1 MGAVLGLG
9 HRRMVIALF
18 AEPEDARTLSGLF
31 AARGHACLPARD
43 SIPAE
48 ADCLVCVG
56 ERCPRPLLE
65 AAERAGLPSLRLPRE
80 GTAQAA
86 AAAAWA
92 LRLADDRSMDAAR
105 SDARVA
111 RLEQEIG
118 LEAARAEARVRRLE
132 SMRVRLAEQRS
143 HDLAAA
149 NSLLERRASELSQ
162 AMARLDGA
170 NKLLVNEMNLA
181 AELQKSLLPRSYPK
195 DAPLEFAHKFIPLD
209 SIGGDYFDVVRLD
222 EKTLGLVIAD
232 VSGHG
237 VGPALVAAMFKSS
250 FALVGKAVRSP
261 ARLMAALNAEMNGF
275 LTTGHYVTA
284 FAAFVDLETLEM
296 CFTSAGHPKQL
307 LVRADGRYEELTTQ
321 GFLLGMV
328 EGMDYE
334 EKRLVLEPGD
344 TLVLFTDGVIE
355 TPDSGGGMFGRE
367 GIVRS
372 VLARLGSGPGELSAG
387 LFSDLL
393 TWGAGTEAQDDVTIL
408 MAQVLESL

>member
-1 MGAVLGLG
+1 
-9 HRRMVIALF
+9 MVIALF
-18 AEPEDARTLSGLF
+18 ARPEDSRMLSELL

-43 SIPAE
+43 SLPTE
-48 ADCLVCVG
+48 ADCLVCIG
-56 ERCPRPLLE
+56 EDCPLLLSK
-65 AAERAGLPSLRLPRE
+65 AAQRIGLPVLRLPRE
-80 GTAQAA
+80 GAA
-86 AAAAWA
+86 RATEAIALA
-92 LRLADDRSMDAAR
+92 LRIADDRAMDAAR

-143 HDLAAA
+143 HELSSA
-149 NSLLERRASELSQ
+149 NDLLERRAAELSRTL
-162 AMARLDGA
+162 AKLDGA

-181 AELQKSLLPRSYPK
+181 AELQKSLLPRAYPK

-222 EKTLGLVIAD
+222 ETTLGLVIAD

-250 FALVGKAVRSP
+250 FALVGKSVRSP
-261 ARLMAALNAEMNGF
+261 ALLMSALNAEMNGF

-284 FAAFVDLETLEM
+284 FTAFVDLDTLEM
-296 CFTSAGHPKQL
+296 RYTSAGHPNQL
-307 LVRADGRYEELTTQ
+307 LVRAGGGSEELTTE

-355 TPDSGGGMFGRE
+355 TPDAGGKLFGRE

-372 VLARLGSGPGELSAG
+372 IQARLGAGPGELSAG

-393 TWGAGTEAQDDVTIL
+393 SWGAGTEAQDDVTIL